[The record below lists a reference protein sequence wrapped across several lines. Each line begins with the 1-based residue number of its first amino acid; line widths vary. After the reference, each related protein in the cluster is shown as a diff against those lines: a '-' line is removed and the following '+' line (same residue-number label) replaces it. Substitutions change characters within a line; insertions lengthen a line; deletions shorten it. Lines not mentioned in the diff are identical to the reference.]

1 MLLSE
6 LLFQI
11 QSFVLTA
18 VLGVVAGMVFQYYQL
33 LVRRAR
39 LGKYSL
45 YVMDFFLWML
55 MILLIFAAMLF
66 INQGEMRVYVL
77 IALVVGIIIYHH
89 YLGPA
94 MEGPVST
101 LAQFTISTFSFL
113 IGIIKRPVLVL
124 GNWLKGL
131 TKGSKDPPPNDD
143 EEN

>member
-1 MLLSE
+1 MSE
-6 LLFQI
+6 LLLQI

-18 VLGVVAGMVFQYYQL
+18 VLGVVAGMVFQFYQL

-39 LGKYSL
+39 VGKYSL

-89 YLGPA
+89 YLGPT
-94 MEGPVST
+94 MEGPIST
-101 LAQFTISTFSFL
+101 LAQLTITAVSFL
-113 IGIIKRPVLVL
+113 FGIIKRPVLAL
-124 GNWLKGL
+124 SNWLKGL
-131 TKGSKDPPPNDD
+131 IKRGKGPPPSDK
-143 EEN
+143 EED

>member
-1 MLLSE
+1 MSE

-18 VLGVVAGMVFQYYQL
+18 VLGVVAGMVFQFYQL

-89 YLGPA
+89 YLGPT

-101 LAQFTISTFSFL
+101 LAQLTISAFSFL
-113 IGIIKRPVLVL
+113 IGIIRRPVLAL
-124 GNWLKGL
+124 GNWLKDLMKSG
-131 TKGSKDPPPNDD
+131 KGPPPSD
-143 EEN
+143 EEED

>member
-6 LLFQI
+6 LLLQI

-18 VLGVVAGMVFQYYQL
+18 VLGVVAGMVFQFYQL

-39 LGKYSL
+39 VGKYSL

-89 YLGPA
+89 YLGPT
-94 MEGPVST
+94 MEGPIST
-101 LAQFTISTFSFL
+101 LAQLTITAVSFL
-113 IGIIKRPVLVL
+113 FGIIKRPVLAL
-124 GNWLKGL
+124 SNWLKGL
-131 TKGSKDPPPNDD
+131 IKRGKGPPPSDK
-143 EEN
+143 EED

>member
-1 MLLSE
+1 LSE

-18 VLGVVAGMVFQYYQL
+18 VLGVVAGMVFQFYQL

-89 YLGPA
+89 YLGPT

-101 LAQFTISTFSFL
+101 LAQLTISVFSFL
-113 IGIIKRPVLVL
+113 IGISKRPVLAL
-124 GNWLKGL
+124 GHWLKGL
-131 TKGSKDPPPNDD
+131 TRRGKGPPPSD
-143 EEN
+143 EEED

>member
-1 MLLSE
+1 MSE

-18 VLGVVAGMVFQYYQL
+18 VLGVVAGMVFQFYQL

-55 MILLIFAAMLF
+55 MIMLIFAAMLF

-77 IALVVGIIIYHH
+77 VALVAGIIIYHR
-89 YLGPA
+89 YLGPT
-94 MEGPVST
+94 MEVPISHG
-101 LAQFTISTFSFL
+101 AQLTISIFSFL
-113 IGIIKRPVLVL
+113 IGFIKRPVLAL
-124 GNWLKGL
+124 GSWLKGL
-131 TKGSKDPPPNDD
+131 AKRGKGPPPSD
-143 EEN
+143 EGGE

>member
-1 MLLSE
+1 MSE

-18 VLGVVAGMVFQYYQL
+18 VLGVVAGMVFQFYQL

-77 IALVVGIIIYHH
+77 IALVMGIIIYHH
-89 YLGPA
+89 YLGPT

-101 LAQFTISTFSFL
+101 LAQLTISAFSFL
-113 IGIIKRPVLVL
+113 IGIIKRPVLAL
-124 GNWLKGL
+124 GSRLRGL
-131 TKGSKDPPPNDD
+131 TKWGKGPPPSD
-143 EEN
+143 EEED